1 MRSTLFI
8 ASMLLGGAIAVSCS
22 TAQAAPWNADCV
34 TFWGGKIPVEER
46 TPENCPTGH
55 SHWDAAIPG
64 SGTASNY
71 VQANT
76 GTQPNYNSSAMITTN
91 NGNYIVVPNQLG
103 GSYPRAVIQVSR
115 GK

>member
-1 MRSTLFI
+1 MKSTLFI

-55 SHWDAAIPG
+55 SHWDAAIKG

-71 VQANT
+71 TQANGST
-76 GTQPNYNSSAMITTN
+76 APNYNSSAMITTN

>member
-1 MRSTLFI
+1 MKSTLFI
-8 ASMLLGGAIAVSCS
+8 ASMILGGAVAVSCS

-34 TFWGGKIPVEER
+34 TFWGGKIALEDR

-55 SHWDAAIPG
+55 SHWDAAVKG
-64 SGTASNY
+64 SGSGSNY
-71 VQANT
+71 AGTNT
-76 GTQPNYNSSAMITTN
+76 STAPNYNSSAMITTN

-103 GSYPRAVIQVSR
+103 GAYPRAIVQVSR